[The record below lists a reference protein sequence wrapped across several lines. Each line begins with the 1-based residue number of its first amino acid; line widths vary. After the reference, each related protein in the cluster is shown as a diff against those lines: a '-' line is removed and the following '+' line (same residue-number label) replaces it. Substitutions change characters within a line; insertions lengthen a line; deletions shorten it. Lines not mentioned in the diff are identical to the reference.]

1 MKTKFPSQKKL
12 FDQKGP
18 KWRTDH
24 LDWAEELVNVKDSPV
39 RTSLKNK
46 TRNFNSYSGKIQ
58 RTEYESILNPN
69 NLKKYY
75 IPDEIQ
81 HYPIAVPYINVLI
94 GEELDRRFEWK
105 AIITN
110 PTTISQIEKDKNKRL
125 LAKIAELVQNT
136 NISEEE
142 AEEQLKNEIKYLNF
156 EYQDVKE
163 KQANLLLKHF
173 IKELDLKLKF
183 NQGFK
188 NVTLVSEEAYI
199 GDVINGRPTIEVLD
213 PRKVFVL
220 RSGESNKF
228 EDADIIA
235 IFDYI
240 SPGQANDIYYKDL
253 TDAQIKKLEDLGS
266 GNDEFNGTNLERDEH
281 GINIFRN
288 EVLQDILNTADVL
301 GGDSYE
307 NFRQQSEV
315 DDFGNVRRIRLFW
328 KSKKMIQKIK
338 SYDPETGAE
347 KLDYHSESY
356 IPNKKLGEE
365 SEKYWVSQWWEGCR
379 LGKDID
385 PYVRPRTLQFNKF
398 SDPGYNHPGI
408 VGQIYTSNSMKP
420 ASMMDRAMP
429 YQLLYDATMLRVTE
443 GLSKYFGSMPVID
456 YAEIPEGWDVEK
468 WLYFARKAG
477 VAVKDSFKEGKK
489 GQALG
494 KLAGGLSGSQNVM
507 NQSGLGDYIQQQINI
522 LSFIE
527 TQMGRIIGVP
537 PQRLGDIQN
546 RETVGGVERAV
557 TQSSFITN
565 EMYKIHDNVKKR
577 VLTMLLEL
585 CKTAYKDNPQ
595 KFQYISDDYLN
606 QTFEIDNEFIE
617 EEYGLLVD
625 NDQDITKLEQ
635 QLEGL
640 TQAALQNQLIKFS
653 DVFKIY
659 NSSSMSE
666 KQRIIEKSEADM
678 QKRQEEQSKRESEM
692 AQAQLQ
698 QNAEIESQRIARED
712 KNTADK
718 LALEKYKVDQDNLT
732 KRIALNDS
740 AYDDKEL
747 IKLSEEL
754 ELKYKQHEDE
764 MLLKMKE
771 LNEKIRN
778 NKAKEK
784 LDGKKIDKMSANKTT
799 PKK

>member
-18 KWRTDH
+18 KWRADH
-24 LDWAEELVNVKDSPV
+24 LNWAEELVNVKDSPV

-125 LAKIAELVQNT
+125 LTKIAELVQNT

-288 EVLQDILNTADVL
+288 EVLQDMLNTADVL

-315 DDFGNVRRIRLFW
+315 DDFGNIRRIRLFW

-640 TQAALQNQLIKFS
+640 TQAALQNQLIRFS

-666 KQRIIEKSEADM
+666 KQRIIEKSEADI
-678 QKRQEEQSKRESEM
+678 QKRQEEQSKRESEI
-692 AQAQLQ
+692 AKAQLQ

-712 KNTADK
+712 KATADK
-718 LALEKYKVDQDNLT
+718 LALDKYKIDQDNLT
-732 KRIALNDS
+732 KRIGLNDS
-740 AYDDKEL
+740 AYDEKEL
-747 IKLSEEL
+747 IKISEEL

-764 MLLKMKE
+764 MLLKMKD

-784 LDGKKIDKMSANKTT
+784 LDGKKIDKMTTNKTA

>member
-1 MKTKFPSQKKL
+1 M
-12 FDQKGP
+12 
-18 KWRTDH
+18 
-24 LDWAEELVNVKDSPV
+24 
-39 RTSLKNK
+39 
-46 TRNFNSYSGKIQ
+46 
-58 RTEYESILNPN
+58 
-69 NLKKYY
+69 
-75 IPDEIQ
+75 
-81 HYPIAVPYINVLI
+81 
-94 GEELDRRFEWK
+94 
-105 AIITN
+105 
-110 PTTISQIEKDKNKRL
+110 
-125 LAKIAELVQNT
+125 
-136 NISEEE
+136 
-142 AEEQLKNEIKYLNF
+142 
-156 EYQDVKE
+156 
-163 KQANLLLKHF
+163 
-173 IKELDLKLKF
+173 
-183 NQGFK
+183 
-188 NVTLVSEEAYI
+188 
-199 GDVINGRPTIEVLD
+199 
-213 PRKVFVL
+213 
-220 RSGESNKF
+220 
-228 EDADIIA
+228 
-235 IFDYI
+235 
-240 SPGQANDIYYKDL
+240 
-253 TDAQIKKLEDLGS
+253 
-266 GNDEFNGTNLERDEH
+266 
-281 GINIFRN
+281 
-288 EVLQDILNTADVL
+288 
-301 GGDSYE
+301 
-307 NFRQQSEV
+307 
-315 DDFGNVRRIRLFW
+315 
-328 KSKKMIQKIK
+328 
-338 SYDPETGAE
+338 
-347 KLDYHSESY
+347 
-356 IPNKKLGEE
+356 
-365 SEKYWVSQWWEGCR
+365 
-379 LGKDID
+379 
-385 PYVRPRTLQFNKF
+385 
-398 SDPGYNHPGI
+398 
-408 VGQIYTSNSMKP
+408 
-420 ASMMDRAMP
+420 
-429 YQLLYDATMLRVTE
+429 LYDATMLRVTE

-595 KFQYISDDYLN
+595 KFQHISDDYLN
-606 QTFEIDNEFIE
+606 QIFEIDNEFIE
-617 EEYGLLVD
+617 EEYGLLID

-640 TQAALQNQLIKFS
+640 TQAALQNQLINFS

-740 AYDDKEL
+740 AYDEKEL

-784 LDGKKIDKMSANKTT
+784 LDGKKIEKMSANKTT